1 MNRRLAALAMAGVFA
16 LSLTGCS
23 SNSAGEGE
31 QEIVLPKPTEQSG
44 GSIFGESILSAPENV
59 TLYYVSGDGT
69 SFSAVSRS
77 LTGSST
83 SDLCEQVVR
92 ALLDDSAPER
102 ASSVPEGTALLGV
115 EAASGVAT
123 VNLSLEAYR
132 ASDEQELLKLAASI
146 TNSLLSLN
154 EIHGVSVLVAG
165 RALGVASLPLGVRTR
180 SFEGITPAYAQMNV
194 EKEYFLDSDTGTV
207 SRTAALYFPTRD
219 GWLTSETREISF
231 DSSDYASALIRE
243 LRIGPLLRSCAL
255 SAIPEDVDLLVN
267 NPQIAVTSAGER
279 VLELDFSGAL
289 RDYLTFVGLDEW
301 ELAGS
306 LTLTLTSFVP
316 EIDAVRLYIG
326 GAPLTQC
333 AMDDRTLVFSDG
345 LLRRSDFLSRV
356 GGTAILYLPEDDG
369 TLRRMEIAD
378 SLGRTASPSSVLTR
392 LLDALSAADEVYSGL
407 NGGDLLGVSVENGV
421 ASVNFTSDFYR
432 IAQGFSETQERGA
445 VFAVVNTLC
454 ELAGIHGVRIY
465 AEGISPETL
474 SGTIYLRGM
483 LLPNPGAVVE
493 ATETP

>member
-31 QEIVLPKPTEQSG
+31 QEIVLPEPTEQSG
-44 GSIFGESILSAPENV
+44 GSIFGESILSVPENV

-194 EKEYFLDSDTGTV
+194 EKEYFLDS
-207 SRTAALYFPTRD
+207 
-219 GWLTSETREISF
+219 EI
-231 DSSDYASALIRE
+231 
-243 LRIGPLLRSCAL
+243 
-255 SAIPEDVDLLVN
+255 
-267 NPQIAVTSAGER
+267 
-279 VLELDFSGAL
+279 
-289 RDYLTFVGLDEW
+289 
-301 ELAGS
+301 
-306 LTLTLTSFVP
+306 
-316 EIDAVRLYIG
+316 
-326 GAPLTQC
+326 
-333 AMDDRTLVFSDG
+333 
-345 LLRRSDFLSRV
+345 
-356 GGTAILYLPEDDG
+356 
-369 TLRRMEIAD
+369 
-378 SLGRTASPSSVLTR
+378 GRAHV
-392 LLDALSAADEVYSGL
+392 
-407 NGGDLLGVSVENGV
+407 
-421 ASVNFTSDFYR
+421 
-432 IAQGFSETQERGA
+432 
-445 VFAVVNTLC
+445 
-454 ELAGIHGVRIY
+454 
-465 AEGISPETL
+465 
-474 SGTIYLRGM
+474 
-483 LLPNPGAVVE
+483 
-493 ATETP
+493 

>member
-31 QEIVLPKPTEQSG
+31 QKIVLPEPTEQSG

-219 GWLTSETREISF
+219 GWLASETREISF

-243 LRIGPLLRSCAL
+243 LRVGPLLRSCAL

-326 GAPLTQC
+326 GA
-333 AMDDRTLVFSDG
+333 
-345 LLRRSDFLSRV
+345 
-356 GGTAILYLPEDDG
+356 AILYLPEDDG
-369 TLRRMEIAD
+369 SLRRMEIAD
-378 SLGRTASPSSVLTR
+378 SLGRAASPSSVLTR
-392 LLDALSAADEVYSGL
+392 LLDALPTADEVYSGL

-421 ASVNFTSDFYR
+421 ASVNFTADFYR
-432 IAQGFSETQERGA
+432 IAQGFFETQERGT

-465 AEGISPETL
+465 VEGISPETL